1 MSSRISGARK
11 SQYVDMREDVG
22 TKECVS
28 TSKKGSDS
36 ELLSG
41 SSLQQLLRDAQ
52 ASHIEV
58 LPWY

>member
-1 MSSRISGARK
+1 
-11 SQYVDMREDVG
+11 MREDVG

-36 ELLSG
+36 ELLSD